1 MTSPSSFNVSG
12 LLGTNAIDTS
22 ALIAQLM
29 QAKAIPQTQ
38 LKNQLNVQQ
47 AITST
52 YQTIN
57 TRVTAMQTAAQ
68 ALTDPTAWTATTASS
83 SNSAVVATSTGSAK
97 AGTTTFNVL
106 QLASAQVSVV
116 AADGSGN
123 VVSNPAAGI
132 SVGGVAIT
140 LTTGSATDVA
150 SAINNQQT
158 AVRATV
164 VNTDSGQILQLAAA
178 KTGSANGFA
187 ATGFT
192 TAAQTAVAPHDAQ
205 IGVGDPLNPLLASYT
220 VSSASN
226 TFTDVIPGVTFSV
239 NALASNVAITV
250 SPDAQSISTKVQA
263 LVDAANAAMNEIGA
277 DAGKGGIL
285 QGNLDIQTLQQ
296 AIPAAISRTS
306 LGDLDLTPYGIEID
320 NAGVMSFDAAKF
332 AAAYAG
338 DPAATKSAVGGSFAT
353 TLAATA
359 GAATAP
365 ITGSITEAIAAST
378 DQSANLTTQ
387 IDAWTDRLANIQTSL
402 QTKYADMQSMLAKLQ
417 SQSTW
422 LTSMLKS
429 MDGSNS
435 SSSS

>member
-12 LLGTNAIDTS
+12 LLGANTIDTS
-22 ALIAQLM
+22 ALVAQLM

-47 AITST
+47 AITSA
-52 YQTIN
+52 YQAIN

-83 SNSAVVATSTGSAK
+83 SNAAVVATSTGSAK
-97 AGTTTFNVL
+97 TGVTTFNVL
-106 QLASAQVSVV
+106 QLAAAQVSVV

-123 VVSNPAAGI
+123 VVTDPAAGI
-132 SVGGVAIT
+132 NVGGVAIT

-150 SAINNQQT
+150 SAINSQQS

-164 VNTDSGQILQLAAA
+164 VNTDSGQVLQLASA
-178 KTGSANGFA
+178 KTGGANSFA

-192 TAAQTAVAPHDAQ
+192 TAAQIAVPPHDAQ

-220 VSSASN
+220 VSSSSN

-239 NALASNVAITV
+239 SAVAANVSITV
-250 SPDAQSISTKVQA
+250 APDAQSISDKVKA
-263 LVDAANAAMNEIGA
+263 LVAAANAAVQEIGA
-277 DAGKGGIL
+277 DSGKGGIL
-285 QGNLDIQTLQQ
+285 QGTLSVQTLQQ

-306 LGDLDLTPYGIEID
+306 VGDIDLSPYGIDID
-320 NAGVMSFDAAKF
+320 KAGVMSFNAAKF
-332 AAAYAG
+332 AVAFAA
-338 DPAATKSAVGGSFAT
+338 DPTASKSAVAGSFAT

-359 GAATAP
+359 TGANAP
-365 ITGSITEAIAAST
+365 ITGSITQAIAAGN

-387 IDAWTDRLANIQTSL
+387 IDAWTERLATVQTTL
-402 QTKYADMQSMLAKLQ
+402 QTKYANMQSMMAKLQ

-429 MDGSNS
+429 MNSDS
-435 SSSS
+435 SSN